1 MAKKYEK
8 KYLEFKYTMGE
19 GEAEAGTFTGYLSV
33 FDVIDDY
40 GDVVKRGAFKKSIKD
55 KKEFPILWSHD
66 IFEPIGVFSAVEDE
80 KGLLITGRLNLDVQR
95 GREIRSL
102 MAQGAVKGLSIGYR
116 VIDSKPAE
124 RDGVDIR
131 LLKEIDLWEG
141 SPCVFQACPDAEID
155 EVKGLIHRLGHDIE
169 SIDPTSITPEVRGKL
184 TEYIESLIALHG
196 KAEPPAGTPGKGRD
210 EEPDGESTPVFKP
223 EHIHLIDASIARIDS
238 YLNS

>member
-19 GEAEAGTFTGYLSV
+19 GDAEAGTFTGYLSV
-33 FDVIDDY
+33 YDVVDSY

-66 IFEPIGVFSAVEDE
+66 IFEPIGIFAAVEDE
-80 KGLLITGRLNLDVQR
+80 KGLLVTGKLNLDVQR

-124 RDGVDIR
+124 REGVLVR

-141 SPCVFQACPDAEID
+141 SPCVFQACPDAEVD
-155 EVKGLIHRLGHDIE
+155 EVKSLIHRLGHDIDA
-169 SIDPTSITPEVRGKL
+169 IDRVDITPEVRAKL
-184 TEYIESLIALHG
+184 AEYIESMTALHD
-196 KAEPPAGTPGKGRD
+196 KAEPPAGTPLEDLDAEPPTDSDEATRCAAKDLRD
-210 EEPDGESTPVFKP
+210 TIAG
-223 EHIHLIDASIARIDS
+223 LI
-238 YLNS
+238 